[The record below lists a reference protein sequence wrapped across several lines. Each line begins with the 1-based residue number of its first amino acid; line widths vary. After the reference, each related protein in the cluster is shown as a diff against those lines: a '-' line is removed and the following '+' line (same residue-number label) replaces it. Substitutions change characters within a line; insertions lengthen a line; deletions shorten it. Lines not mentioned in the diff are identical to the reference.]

1 MEKILSAAIQ
11 LNAGSDK
18 KLNIE
23 NAANLI
29 KKAAHRGAKLIALPE
44 VFNWRGGSK
53 EISGNCESIPGPT
66 SLRMSELAATLK
78 IFLLCGS
85 IIETNPESSRPFNTS
100 FLLNPCGKIIAC
112 YRKIHLF
119 KIQQRGK
126 STIDETRIYS
136 SGNEVVT
143 ARIPFSRVGFTIC
156 YDLRFPE
163 LYRCLTDNGAGIISV
178 PSSFTHET
186 GKAHWEILLRARA
199 IENQVYIIAPNQ
211 YGKDPLGNSH
221 YGHSMIVDPWGT
233 VIGQGS
239 TGEKIIYGEIDIN
252 YLKKV
257 RKRLPSLQH
266 KRGDVFFLFP
276 LAELGQA
283 EPCPQIPKLKGEGK

>member
-23 NAANLI
+23 NAVKLI

-44 VFNWRGGSK
+44 VFNWRGVRK
-53 EISGNCESIPGPT
+53 EIPDNCESIPGPT

-85 IIETNPESSRPFNTS
+85 IIQTNHEGSRPFNTS
-100 FLLNPCGKIIAC
+100 FLINPRGKIIAL

-119 KIQQRGK
+119 KIHQRGK
-126 STIDETRIYS
+126 SAIDETRIYS
-136 SGNEVVT
+136 SGDEVVT
-143 ARIPFSRVGFTIC
+143 TRIPFCKVGFTIC

-163 LYRCLTDNGAGIISV
+163 LFRRLADNGAGIIFV
-178 PSSFTHET
+178 PSSFTYET

-199 IENQVYIIAPNQ
+199 IENQAYIIAPNQ
-211 YGKDPLGNSH
+211 YGKDPSGNSH

-233 VIGQGS
+233 VIGQCS
-239 TGEKIIYGEIDIN
+239 NGEKIIYGELDIN

-257 RKRLPSLQH
+257 RKILPSLKH
-266 KRGDVFFLFP
+266 IRNDVFCFP
-276 LAELGQA
+276 V
-283 EPCPQIPKLKGEGK
+283 P

>member
-23 NAANLI
+23 NAARLI
-29 KKAAHRGAKLIALPE
+29 KKAAHRWAKLIALPE
-44 VFNWRGGSK
+44 VFNWRGSSK
-53 EISGNCESIPGPT
+53 NIPNNCESIPGPT
-66 SLRMSELAATLK
+66 SLRMSELAASLN

-85 IIETNPESSRPFNTS
+85 IIETNPEGSRPFNTS
-100 FLLNPCGKIIAC
+100 FLLNPSGKIIAY

-119 KIQQRGK
+119 KIHQRGE

-143 ARIPFSRVGFTIC
+143 ARIPFSKVGFTIC

-163 LYRCLTDNGAGIISV
+163 LFRRLTDNGAGIIFI
-178 PSSFTHET
+178 PSSFTYET
-186 GKAHWEILLRARA
+186 GKAHWEILLKARA

-211 YGKDPLGNSH
+211 YGKDHLGNRH

-233 VIGQGS
+233 VIGRCS
-239 TGEKIIYGEIDIN
+239 NGETIIYGELDIN
-252 YLKKV
+252 HLKKV
-257 RKRLPSLQH
+257 RKRLPSLKH
-266 KRGDVFFLFP
+266 IRSDVF
-276 LAELGQA
+276 
-283 EPCPQIPKLKGEGK
+283 